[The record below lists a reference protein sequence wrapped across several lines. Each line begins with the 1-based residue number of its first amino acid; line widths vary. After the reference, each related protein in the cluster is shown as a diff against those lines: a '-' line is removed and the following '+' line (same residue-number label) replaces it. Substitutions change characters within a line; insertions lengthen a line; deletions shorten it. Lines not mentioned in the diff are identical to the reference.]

1 MGGDTKYLWICQ
13 YGLKKLLISRN
24 TLFAIDFFVVFAL
37 VIGGADSKEGLVG
50 DISICGFDVNFVLCL
65 RLY

>member
-1 MGGDTKYLWICQ
+1 M
-13 YGLKKLLISRN
+13 
-24 TLFAIDFFVVFAL
+24 FAL

-65 RLY
+65 RLYRLKRRGGGRY